1 MGVGVIGAACRFAKS
16 GRIENRPQPI
26 EAAWGREILD
36 PREVMEAR
44 AQAWLDRIINTFII
58 NYKSWP
64 K

>member
-26 EAAWGREILD
+26 EAACGREILD

-44 AQAWLDRIINTFII
+44 ARRHGLTGL
-58 NYKSWP
+58 
-64 K
+64 

>member
-26 EAAWGREILD
+26 EAACGREILD

-44 AQAWLDRIINTFII
+44 AQGNVNCSVSAGRGC
-58 NYKSWP
+58 
-64 K
+64 